1 LIQAISQRTKEKNK
15 VFIKTHQSNIFSG
28 NNSFCRHQ
36 INAFLLYS
44 SAQDHGLSAI
54 QLSKVMQITTASWP
68 KLVPDSLFEIIPA
81 KQTCVD
87 IKHDT
92 QTIIEINLG

>member
-28 NNSFCRHQ
+28 HQ

-54 QLSKVMQITTASWP
+54 QLSKVLQITTASWP

-92 QTIIEINLG
+92 QTIIEINLV